1 MLQIT
6 FLLSFAAAI
15 NDDAAMKIAIKLSD
29 AFDISNDFYDTFQM
43 KNRAMVHFSIGM
55 FVE

>member
-29 AFDISNDFYDTFQM
+29 AFDISNDFYY
-43 KNRAMVHFSIGM
+43 FSN
-55 FVE
+55 EE

>member
-6 FLLSFAAAI
+6 FLLSFADDLIVAAI

-29 AFDISNDFYDTFQM
+29 AFDISNDFYY
-43 KNRAMVHFSIGM
+43 FSN
-55 FVE
+55 EE

>member
-43 KNRAMVHFSIGM
+43 ENRAMVHFSIGM
-55 FVE
+55 LVE